1 MFIRASCLEGRPPSS
16 VIRGGIFVKK
26 LLLAVRDIFEI
37 YVPAIAFLTMFVS
50 FIMQVF
56 SRYVINMPLTWTQDL
71 IVIGFVW
78 TVLFGACY
86 TMRARRHVKFTM
98 VYDKLKPRPAA
109 LSRLAGNAIIV
120 LTFLVLIV
128 PSWKY
133 AFFLH
138 FQKTAVLRINYT
150 YFFLPFV
157 YLAISVII
165 YTIEEMIEDIKVLH
179 GKLADSKDHM
189 QEEFIK

>member
-1 MFIRASCLEGRPPSS
+1 
-16 VIRGGIFVKK
+16 VKK
-26 LLLAVRDIFEI
+26 LLGVIRDIFEI
-37 YVPAIAFLTMFVS
+37 YIPAVAFLTMFVA
-50 FIMQVF
+50 FIFQVF

-71 IVIGFVW
+71 IVVGFVW

-86 TMRARRHVKFTM
+86 TLRAHRHVKFTM

-109 LSRLAGNAIIV
+109 LSRLVGNLIIV
-120 LTFLVLIV
+120 ITFLLLIV

-150 YFFLPFV
+150 YIFLPFV
-157 YLAISVII
+157 YLLFSVIG
-165 YTIEEMIEDIKVLH
+165 YTIVEIIEDYKVLR
-179 GKLADSKDHM
+179 GSLADSVDHT
-189 QEEFIK
+189 QEEYVK

>member
-1 MFIRASCLEGRPPSS
+1 M
-16 VIRGGIFVKK
+16 KK
-26 LLLAVRDIFEI
+26 LLFAVRDIFEI

-71 IVIGFVW
+71 IVMGFVW

-109 LSRLAGNAIIV
+109 LSRLSGNAIIV
-120 LTFLVLIV
+120 LTFLMLII

-133 AFFLH
+133 AFFLY

-150 YFFLPFV
+150 YIFLPFV
-157 YLAISVII
+157 YLAISVIV
-165 YTIEEMIEDIKVLH
+165 YTIEEMIEDIKVLR
-179 GKLADSKDHM
+179 GKLADSRDHM